1 MGSELEARQSLAVEF
16 KRGHLTPLFYKYPI
30 KIMDKKNL
38 KKLLGEL
45 KTVMT
50 EIESEVYSDPSAYT
64 SNVSTLPDGC
74 YTIDDDDDDGY
85 PD

>member
-1 MGSELEARQSLAVEF
+1 MNDFGGVFQ
-16 KRGHLTPLFYKYPI
+16 PLFFYKYPI

-45 KTVMT
+45 KTVMV
-50 EIESEVYSDPSAYT
+50 EIESEVYSDPDSYT
-64 SNVSTLPDGC
+64 TPVGALPDGC
-74 YTIDDDDDDGY
+74 YSIDDDDGY